1 MAPTSAPKPPSDDV
15 LASMAEAQDLNFLAL
30 AQKSVLV
37 SMIAKMATYIPG
49 LTAKAFM
56 ASTMAAADCML
67 GPIEHIFVTEVG
79 PDGAARNT
87 ARNVSSVS
95 AVNVAPSG
103 SVKTATMELGPRGV
117 GKSTAACRASAF
129 KQIRKLAEHI
139 PVCKDG
145 SSPSTLGDSSAAYTF
160 KVLEANPKLMALAYF
175 VDETDGF
182 LNRLESNGLLDTN
195 TELAQWNTGGR
206 LVLYDLDGI
215 WAELQELVR
224 KRTLRTHS
232 SERTWRGGG
241 AILNSEFSVTVV
253 MTSQRARA
261 RERAPRKIS
270 TWVTW
275 GKASTRQDL
284 LHFHVGHVW
293 SGMVGDVARG
303 HARHDQVE
311 EVE

>member
-1 MAPTSAPKPPSDDV
+1 
-15 LASMAEAQDLNFLAL
+15 
-30 AQKSVLV
+30 
-37 SMIAKMATYIPG
+37 MIAKMATYIPG

-175 VDETDGF
+175 VDETWMAFSTGSSRTASSTPTLSSRSGTLVGASSCTTWTAF
-182 LNRLESNGLLDTN
+182 GL
-195 TELAQWNTGGR
+195 
-206 LVLYDLDGI
+206 
-215 WAELQELVR
+215 
-224 KRTLRTHS
+224 S
-232 SERTWRGGG
+232 SKS
-241 AILNSEFSVTVV
+241 L
-253 MTSQRARA
+253 
-261 RERAPRKIS
+261 
-270 TWVTW
+270 
-275 GKASTRQDL
+275 
-284 LHFHVGHVW
+284 
-293 SGMVGDVARG
+293 
-303 HARHDQVE
+303 
-311 EVE
+311 

>member
-1 MAPTSAPKPPSDDV
+1 
-15 LASMAEAQDLNFLAL
+15 
-30 AQKSVLV
+30 
-37 SMIAKMATYIPG
+37 
-49 LTAKAFM
+49 
-56 ASTMAAADCML
+56 
-67 GPIEHIFVTEVG
+67 
-79 PDGAARNT
+79 
-87 ARNVSSVS
+87 
-95 AVNVAPSG
+95 
-103 SVKTATMELGPRGV
+103 MELGPRGV

-241 AILNSEFSVTVV
+241 AILNSEFSVTAV

-261 RERAPRKIS
+261 RERLSLI
-270 TWVTW
+270 
-275 GKASTRQDL
+275 
-284 LHFHVGHVW
+284 HI
-293 SGMVGDVARG
+293 
-303 HARHDQVE
+303 
-311 EVE
+311 